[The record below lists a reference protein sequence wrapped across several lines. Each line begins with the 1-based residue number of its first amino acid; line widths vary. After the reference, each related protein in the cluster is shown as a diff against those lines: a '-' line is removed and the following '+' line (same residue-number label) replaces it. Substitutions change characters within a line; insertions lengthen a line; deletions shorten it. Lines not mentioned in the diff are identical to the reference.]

1 MQTGRVRP
9 SGPAAKTGK
18 DGVMSEQIENPR
30 AATGGMSDVLREQL
44 HRREEVC
51 CKLEALPQ
59 SAAEDYPARL
69 EALRTEWNSLPEIPP
84 EYAEILDKR
93 FAEAETRD
101 EGIDDYPAGVMSR
114 PYVLIARIA
123 QADYQFHK

>member
-1 MQTGRVRP
+1 
-9 SGPAAKTGK
+9 
-18 DGVMSEQIENPR
+18 MSEQIENPR

-93 FAEAETRD
+93 CEHAAMKDNINITTANRSSD
-101 EGIDDYPAGVMSR
+101 CSPPIVPPDTLDIKCHVWM
-114 PYVLIARIA
+114 
-123 QADYQFHK
+123 